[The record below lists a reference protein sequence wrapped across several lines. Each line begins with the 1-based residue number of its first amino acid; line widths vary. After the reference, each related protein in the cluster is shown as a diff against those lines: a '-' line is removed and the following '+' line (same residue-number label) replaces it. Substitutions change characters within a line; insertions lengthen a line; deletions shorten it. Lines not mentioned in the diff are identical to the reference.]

1 MEFGLGLCLAKVAIT
16 SMSDFSLMV
25 KYYNNFYQLIKL
37 QNKLVLSLAKLSSEK
52 VSYLL
57 AGSKL

>member
-1 MEFGLGLCLAKVAIT
+1 MEFGLGLSLAKVAIT